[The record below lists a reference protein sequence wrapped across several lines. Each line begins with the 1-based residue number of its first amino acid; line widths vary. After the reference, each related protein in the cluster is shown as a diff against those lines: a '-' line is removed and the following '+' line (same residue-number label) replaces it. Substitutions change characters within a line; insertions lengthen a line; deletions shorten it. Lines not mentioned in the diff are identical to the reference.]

1 MIIRSGDMSARGVYW
16 LAAAMLLCVPRL
28 ATPQSAVAA
37 APRAWVAVSAAIAS
51 QAEGDEE
58 CPNVCGPV
66 GGAGLAIG
74 LSASARLSPRTAVV
88 VEGMLGP
95 SLHAEQTRRLAGGF
109 LELSVQHRDVPV
121 SGGLKF
127 ALTNPDLAVS
137 AHAVALIGV
146 SRRRTTLVGLR
157 RTSFPPSAVAYEDTL
172 VDLVPAFGA
181 GMDVVMRVRHNVA
194 FVPSLRAHFIGGDD
208 TPSNQPPMR
217 GVGWALFAAGLG
229 VAVGF

>member
-1 MIIRSGDMSARGVYW
+1 MFGAW
-16 LAAAMLLCVPRL
+16 LPNKAL
-28 ATPQSAVAA
+28 
-37 APRAWVAVSAAIAS
+37 S
-51 QAEGDEE
+51 QLVL
-58 CPNVCGPV
+58 P
-66 GGAGLAIG
+66 
-74 LSASARLSPRTAVV
+74 SASVLVLDLSPRPAVV

-95 SLHAEQTRRLAGGF
+95 SLHAEQTRRLAGGV

-127 ALTNPDLAVS
+127 ALTDPDLAVS

-194 FVPSLRAHFIGGDD
+194 FVPSLRAHFIGGGRHAEQSATDA
-208 TPSNQPPMR
+208 R
-217 GVGWALFAAGLG
+217 RGLG
-229 VAVGF
+229 AVLCGAGCCGWFLSNARSRIRRPGCSSPRSCDA

>member
-66 GGAGLAIG
+66 AGAGLAFG
-74 LSASARLSPRTAVV
+74 LSASARLSSRTAGV

-95 SLHAEQTRRLAGGF
+95 SLHAEQPSGIAAKETILNRHLIPMLGAKRLDAITN
-109 LELSVQHRDVPV
+109 ESVQQLKLALKAKSAKTTNNVLTVLDVLLKEGRRVGRHRAGRVRFG
-121 SGGLKF
+121 S
-127 ALTNPDLAVS
+127 S
-137 AHAVALIGV
+137 R
-146 SRRRTTLVGLR
+146 SRRRRSNG
-157 RTSFPPSAVAYEDTL
+157 RTSTCTNVSSPFSTQSGKDTSRQRRED
-172 VDLVPAFGA
+172 DC
-181 GMDVVMRVRHNVA
+181 
-194 FVPSLRAHFIGGDD
+194 D
-208 TPSNQPPMR
+208 TCR
-217 GVGWALFAAGLG
+217 
-229 VAVGF
+229 